1 MAMLALAQLGLAP
14 RQAAVDTAMQA
25 PAAAKLQL
33 PILNVGLPQSGSQ
46 EVLDFF
52 GCGGMKTSHYH
63 CEADCTG
70 ARADLDSCKLQAMK
84 NYCGSCVTDNIKA
97 GTPPLTGC
105 GDYDVW
111 AKLDGPWLAL
121 DAPAADCILPQVRS
135 LDAIHEAYPHATLV
149 LPIIPAAKWVQMVTS
164 GNATRGT
171 LRQHFGKC
179 NLADTDT
186 PCGADCVDDDVKFAA
201 FYDAHSQSIRK
212 WAEKYPTHELIE
224 INMEGLDAGWK
235 LASATGIKAT
245 CWPEK
250 KTGTP
255 VADDEPATDDGKY
268 RPPQQQQQPVIS
280 AVVTQ
285 QEPAAQ
291 QESTPQTAAEKAT
304 NDAIAEDQRK
314 TEAAASALADAAAK
328 AAVDQQ
334 KAQKAALESA
344 AEAAAAKA
352 KEDQKARTDAS
363 DQVAKDQAQRAAQAA
378 EVTGAPVPEPPV
390 TPETP
395 SSVDPGY
402 DHTGCKDEKCAKRA
416 RHAAEKQAQ
425 KEAEAAEVIRVAEEE
440 KQQAKDAKAAAI
452 EAKRAE
458 KERIK
463 NENEAMK
470 EAEIDNSKT
479 KSGEN
484 AITPKD
490 RDPNIVCVS
499 FKEGVNE
506 DWCYAACTN
515 GVCPPDAAKDCMCAT
530 GGEGGQSS
538 GNPEGPGGAAQAT
551 PAQATPAVVANPN
564 PNPALACA
572 SIGAGVSD
580 SWCTNSCKPPD
591 GGTVNCPEAMC
602 KCDDKAEIV
611 LRARAVG
618 AAATM
623 AAFSR
628 F

>member
-1 MAMLALAQLGLAP
+1 MLALAHLGLAP

-201 FYDAHSQSIRK
+201 FYDAHSQSIRT
-212 WAEKYPTHELIE
+212 WVEKHPTHELIE
-224 INMEGLDAGWK
+224 INLEGEDAGSK
-235 LASATGIKAT
+235 LAGATGIRAT

-250 KTGTP
+250 KIDAPAADETP
-255 VADDEPATDDGKY
+255 VLDDGKP
-268 RPPQQQQQPVIS
+268 RQQQQQQQQQQRQQRQQQQRVMPAGS
-280 AVVTQ
+280 TVVAAQQEPAQ
-285 QEPAAQ
+285 QEPAA
-291 QESTPQTAAEKAT
+291 PQGSSPQDAAEKAT
-304 NDAIAEDQRK
+304 DAAIADDRRRTDEANSAL
-314 TEAAASALADAAAK
+314 EAAAAQ

-334 KAQKAALESA
+334 KAQKAALEEA
-344 AEAAAAKA
+344 AKAAAAKA
-352 KEDQKARTDAS
+352 AEDQKARTDAR
-363 DQVAKDQAQRAAQAA
+363 DQVAKEQAEKAAQAA
-378 EVTGAPVPEPPV
+378 SVTGAPVPQPIT

-395 SSVDPGY
+395 DIPPVPVDPGY
-402 DHTGCKDEKCAKRA
+402 DHTGCKDEKCAKKA
-416 RHAAEKQAQ
+416 RKAAEKKAQ
-425 KEAEAAEVIRVAEEE
+425 KEAQAAEEIRVAEEV
-440 KQQAKDAKAAAI
+440 KQQAKDAEAAAK
-452 EAKRAE
+452 EAKKQE

-463 NENEAMK
+463 NEN
-470 EAEIDNSKT
+470 DVS
-479 KSGEN
+479 
-484 AITPKD
+484 PH
-490 RDPNIVCVS
+490 PNLS
-499 FKEGVNE
+499 L
-506 DWCYAACTN
+506 
-515 GVCPPDAAKDCMCAT
+515 
-530 GGEGGQSS
+530 S
-538 GNPEGPGGAAQAT
+538 
-551 PAQATPAVVANPN
+551 
-564 PNPALACA
+564 
-572 SIGAGVSD
+572 
-580 SWCTNSCKPPD
+580 
-591 GGTVNCPEAMC
+591 
-602 KCDDKAEIV
+602 
-611 LRARAVG
+611 
-618 AAATM
+618 
-623 AAFSR
+623 
-628 F
+628 